1 MQRIFYPHS
10 IVVIGVSEKPDNLA
24 QHIVGNLK
32 TFGYQGEIYAVGRQ
46 PGLVHDIPIV
56 TSLDQVPDG
65 LDLAVILTPAF
76 LVPELIETCGRKRI
90 HRAVI
95 ESGGFSEFS
104 EEGRRLE
111 ERVLEIARQHGI
123 RFVGPNCISVVNL
136 ENGVCLPFTPLT
148 ADGARLGPASVV
160 AQSGGV
166 SIAYLHR
173 LCASGVGGNKA
184 VSIGNKTDLNEAD
197 YVRFLIDDPG
207 TEIILLYLESID
219 QGRRLM
225 DLAISTSKAVICHKA
240 NRGQASQSVAF
251 SHTAALAND
260 DRIVSGALR
269 QAGIARAEGFRDA
282 VAIAQGLAL
291 PPVHGNDLVVISRS
305 GGHAVVAADY
315 AERYGFRLNPLP
327 QDFAAAVRAMFPA
340 DVITPTNPI
349 DLGVIFDFDLYAQV
363 VESCLRALSPDA
375 ILLINT
381 YGSAEAE
388 GAHRLARRVDAIAR
402 ETGRPIAYCA
412 QSRADDREI
421 LQAELRMPVFYEI
434 EEALRGL
441 AASRDR
447 QGWLARRRGR
457 TPDVPSVVR
466 PASLPALSGPLT
478 ADQALSLCE
487 QFGIPPARWMTAADA
502 KEAGRCAA
510 SIGFP
515 VALKIVSADIV
526 HKSDVGGV
534 TLGLQAQPSVELEAE
549 AMLQRVGKGGARSDR
564 PSLLVQQMV
573 SGGTE
578 MILGGQRDPSF
589 GPVVMVGLGGVF
601 VEALKQVA
609 FRVAPLTRI
618 DAEEMIDEIPASRIL
633 SGFRGIR
640 PADREALVDAIINFS
655 QCLADNPRISEME
668 INPLMV
674 LEKGVV
680 ALDARAVIRE

>member
-1 MQRIFYPHS
+1 
-10 IVVIGVSEKPDNLA
+10 
-24 QHIVGNLK
+24 
-32 TFGYQGEIYAVGRQ
+32 
-46 PGLVHDIPIV
+46 
-56 TSLDQVPDG
+56 
-65 LDLAVILTPAF
+65 
-76 LVPELIETCGRKRI
+76 
-90 HRAVI
+90 
-95 ESGGFSEFS
+95 
-104 EEGRRLE
+104 
-111 ERVLEIARQHGI
+111 
-123 RFVGPNCISVVNL
+123 
-136 ENGVCLPFTPLT
+136 
-148 ADGARLGPASVV
+148 
-160 AQSGGV
+160 
-166 SIAYLHR
+166 
-173 LCASGVGGNKA
+173 
-184 VSIGNKTDLNEAD
+184 
-197 YVRFLIDDPG
+197 
-207 TEIILLYLESID
+207 
-219 QGRRLM
+219 
-225 DLAISTSKAVICHKA
+225 
-240 NRGQASQSVAF
+240 
-251 SHTAALAND
+251 
-260 DRIVSGALR
+260 
-269 QAGIARAEGFRDA
+269 
-282 VAIAQGLAL
+282 
-291 PPVHGNDLVVISRS
+291 
-305 GGHAVVAADY
+305 
-315 AERYGFRLNPLP
+315 
-327 QDFAAAVRAMFPA
+327 
-340 DVITPTNPI
+340 
-349 DLGVIFDFDLYAQV
+349 
-363 VESCLRALSPDA
+363 
-375 ILLINT
+375 
-381 YGSAEAE
+381 
-388 GAHRLARRVDAIAR
+388 
-402 ETGRPIAYCA
+402 
-412 QSRADDREI
+412 
-421 LQAELRMPVFYEI
+421 MPVFYEI